1 MSENVA
7 IPLPAAP
14 TSKPLFRSRVLIDI
28 VTNLLASDAPLKNIN
43 QPLEELLYQFENHL
57 LYDLGHTFYEEAVFE
72 NPWLTRATEAL
83 RQQQAE
89 VETSLYRLRRSSQ
102 LGNQT
107 KPSTTDFRK
116 QFEYFIDISSEHE
129 ASIQAF
135 MQCMH
140 TLY

>member
-1 MSENVA
+1 VLENVA
-7 IPLPAAP
+7 TPLPVAP
-14 TSKPLFRSRVLIDI
+14 TSKPLFRSRVLIEI
-28 VTNLLASDAPLKNIN
+28 VTNLFASDAPLKTIN
-43 QPLEELLYQFENHL
+43 LPLEELLRQFENHL

-107 KPSTTDFRK
+107 KPSTTNFRK
-116 QFEYFIDISSEHE
+116 QFEYFIDIFSEHD
-129 ASIQAF
+129 ASIQTF
-135 MQCMH
+135 MQSMH
-140 TLY
+140 TEY

>member
-7 IPLPAAP
+7 TPLPVAP
-14 TSKPLFRSRVLIDI
+14 TSKPLFRSRVLIEI
-28 VTNLLASDAPLKNIN
+28 ITNLLASDAPLKTIIL
-43 QPLEELLYQFENHL
+43 PLEELLHQFENHF

-102 LGNQT
+102 LGTQT

-129 ASIQAF
+129 ASIQTF

-140 TLY
+140 TPY

>member
-1 MSENVA
+1 MRH
-7 IPLPAAP
+7 
-14 TSKPLFRSRVLIDI
+14 SKQLFCLWKNCFIS
-28 VTNLLASDAPLKNIN
+28 LKITYFTIWGT
-43 QPLEELLYQFENHL
+43 PS
-57 LYDLGHTFYEEAVFE
+57 
-72 NPWLTRATEAL
+72 TEAL

-102 LGNQT
+102 LGAQT